1 MWLVLVLLAIFIPVH
16 TLSVLDLG
24 PEDLLFQVK
33 SEKSW
38 FSFLLKVIIRDDFL
52 QGIIETTSINSL
64 SFIFTIPVHFI
75 YSAIKVSKY
84 YFVVI
89 SLVLFLLLP
98 LAIFFLVLYLKGAQ
112 TQRTLLLVST
122 SVIPSRPRWSRI
134 NNPVRKKWEKGGAQ
148 PIVSYM
154 VYLIVVDMSF
164 S

>member
-134 NNPVRKKWEKGGAQ
+134 NNPVRKKWEKGGTQ

-154 VYLIVVDMSF
+154 VYLIMVDTTF
-164 S
+164 N